1 MASVIALTA
10 GFVRT
15 LPVAPVM
22 VVMTPSPSIIIG
34 SWCIHLP
41 GRVGVLIG
49 IGTAAIPVAIAVV
62 VRAAALA
69 VIIVVVGRRDRRS
82 GKPQSQADSHSRPP
96 AAAPTAVPAA
106 MIPAHAGH
114 VAGRCSLQAR
124 SIRRHRRRGCLGRRT
139 THEHAGQISGEGMFV
154 VQRVSTGEQV
164 ILLLRVRARN
174 AFGSVRS
181 IRRFWPGLSQI
192 FREVIPSA
200 P

>member
-22 VVMTPSPSIIIG
+22 VVMTPSPSIIIV

-49 IGTAAIPVAIAVV
+49 IRTAAIPVAIAVV

-69 VIIVVVGRRDRRS
+69 VIIGGAVVVGRRDRRS
-82 GKPQSQADSHSRPP
+82 GKPQSQAE
-96 AAAPTAVPAA
+96 AA

-164 ILLLRVRARN
+164 ILLLRLRARN